1 MQVGLRVSSEGD
13 WDEICSST
21 EWSLQEGVPRAG
33 KPAEAFVTVIEV
45 AVTHSEWEEGVLNQE
60 LTGQQRS
67 GQSCGCV
74 TCPAG
79 LACH

>member
-1 MQVGLRVSSEGD
+1 MEL
-13 WDEICSST
+13 
-21 EWSLQEGVPRAG
+21 AG
-33 KPAEAFVTVIEV
+33 GGSQSRKPAEAFVTIIQV
-45 AVTHSEWEEGVLNQE
+45 AVTRLELEEDVLNQE

-79 LACH
+79 LARH